1 MSNVGQYVSVDSRP
15 VSCQRGTLKQIVSLY
30 KTHLRSAT
38 SNEGKSKILDAFL
51 CLNIF
56 CPLGSYD
63 ANIEPAKDDVLFTN
77 SELVLGIVERFFRN
91 IYGEA
96 QPTSSKSPVKSIS
109 ALKPPGIEIL
119 FARKEAPVES
129 NPARIPP
136 VVDSTLPPP
145 GPASRVSARDQPH
158 LRLWKTP
165 AHDLPPAAPS
175 HQNGGDI
182 PEAISH
188 SVTGH
193 RATEETQTEAPP
205 SLRPSHDFSAY
216 ASTGQADFES
226 SGDAVSVEG
235 KTCWKGSMY
244 AEDEDE
250 EADLENHLQGR
261 AESPVDLDLD
271 GDEHLRDAKVSNPW
285 AFAKLNAAMRPS
297 GRNKQLHTPTR
308 QTGDAGQSIDPS
320 SDDLLQQVDPP
331 LLRKSLPHGHP
342 ARPSPGAAYPTPSP
356 FPFPLKARGKRK
368 PDDVGADASSKA
380 AASTKEHPRRGALD
394 TWVQKSLGGYDE
406 LEDSPDTLQDD
417 PGPPDLPYSRDFV
430 TARSLPVGG
439 TPLSEIPDASQRPRR
454 KPMPRRQQQGNI
466 NRPFVPPVSDPNR
479 VWFDIGEDPS
489 QKRQRKTGPN
499 NNRQDTARAPTLI
512 LRDDEIE
519 DDESVVPTSAE
530 RPVRPIHADLAITLD
545 YESRKQKASE
555 AHRKVLREQATAAA
569 KLASKLQVDAP
580 DPLHPQH
587 NTTSSPHKNR
597 QAKAIAALHTPNNNN
612 NNKNNNPPPTT
623 TTTTPPLYEAE
634 KEGLALHPSDP
645 RAHLLRLHQQQQ
657 TNPHVPSTTTTT
669 LLPRAKYPRR
679 QKTALLP
686 FETVTQETYMGDLT
700 LIIRDVTIDDVEEDM
715 RESGGWDRYVRSG
728 EEGGRGG
735 RAFEEVGSGVVGRWE
750 GKLREMVREMYAVDG
765 AEGGRGSVDVDVD
778 LSTILRAHAAGFA

>member
-1 MSNVGQYVSVDSRP
+1 MSNVGQYISVDSRP

-38 SNEGKSKILDAFL
+38 SNEGKSKILDPFL
-51 CLNIF
+51 CLNLF
-56 CPLGSYD
+56 CPPASYD
-63 ANIEPAKDDVLFTN
+63 ANVEPAKDDVLFTN

-96 QPTSSKSPVKSIS
+96 QPTSSKSSMKSIS
-109 ALKPPGIEIL
+109 ALKSPGIEIL

-136 VVDSTLPPP
+136 VVDSTLPLPQ
-145 GPASRVSARDQPH
+145 PASRASAHDQPH
-158 LRLWKTP
+158 LRLREIP

-175 HQNGGDI
+175 HQNGGEVS
-182 PEAISH
+182 EAIGH
-188 SVTGH
+188 LVTGH
-193 RATEETQTEAPP
+193 RATEETQTEAPLSLSP
-205 SLRPSHDFSAY
+205 SRDFSAY
-216 ASTGQADFES
+216 ASTGQAGFES

-261 AESPVDLDLD
+261 AESPVNLGLD

-308 QTGDAGQSIDPS
+308 QTGDAGQSTNPS
-320 SDDLLQQVDPP
+320 SDDLLQQIDPP
-331 LLRKSLPHGHP
+331 LLRKSLPHGYP
-342 ARPSPGAAYPTPSP
+342 ARPSPEAAYPTPSP
-356 FPFPLKARGKRK
+356 FPFPLKARGRRK
-368 PDDVGADASSKA
+368 ADDVGADASSKA
-380 AASTKEHPRRGALD
+380 AASTRERPKRGALD

-406 LEDSPDTLQDD
+406 LEDSPNTLQDER
-417 PGPPDLPYSRDFV
+417 GPPDLPYARDFV

-454 KPMPRRQQQGNI
+454 KPMPRGQQQRNV
-466 NRPFVPPVSDPNR
+466 NRPFVPPVSDPDR

-489 QKRQRKTGPN
+489 QKRQRKPRPN
-499 NNRQDTARAPTLI
+499 NNRQDTARTPTLI

-519 DDESVVPTSAE
+519 DDESTVPTSAE
-530 RPVRPIHADLAITLD
+530 RPVRPIHPDLAITLD
-545 YESRKQKASE
+545 YEARKQRASE
-555 AHRKVLREQATAAA
+555 AHRKVLREQAAAT

-587 NTTSSPHKNR
+587 NTTSSPHRNR
-597 QAKAIAALHTPNNNN
+597 QAKAIAALHTPDNNLNL
-612 NNKNNNPPPTT
+612 PPTT
-623 TTTTPPLYEAE
+623 TTTTPPLHEAE
-634 KEGLALHPSDP
+634 QEENPALHPSDP

-657 TNPHVPSTTTTT
+657 QQTKPHAPSTT
-669 LLPRAKYPRR
+669 PRAKYPRR

-686 FETVTQETYMGDLT
+686 FETVTQETYTGDLT
-700 LIIRDVTIDDVEEDM
+700 LLFEDVNVDDVEADM
-715 RESGGWDRYVRSG
+715 RESGAWDRYVRSG
-728 EEGGRGG
+728 EVEEGGGKG
-735 RAFEEVGSGVVGRWE
+735 AFEEVVVGGGGEVRRWE
-750 GKLREMVREMYAVDG
+750 GKLRGMVREMYAVG
-765 AEGGRGSVDVDVD
+765 EGTEGEGGRGSVDVNMD
-778 LSTILRAHAAGFA
+778 LSEILRAHAAGSA